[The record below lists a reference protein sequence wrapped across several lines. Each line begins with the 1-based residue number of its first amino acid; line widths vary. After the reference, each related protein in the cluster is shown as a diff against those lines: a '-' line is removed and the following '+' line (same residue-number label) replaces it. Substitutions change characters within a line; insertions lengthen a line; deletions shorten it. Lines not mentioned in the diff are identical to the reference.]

1 MTENNFKIPIEQIKD
16 LINPMGF
23 CMVSNKITVEGE
35 KVGFMYREKPEDK
48 NDSGWRFLSGTETQE
63 YVDDPYTSKIMD
75 VNTVANYDQAIIPY
89 LKMPFGTELERL
101 ENSDEFI
108 ETED

>member
-1 MTENNFKIPIEQIKD
+1 MNENNFKIPIDQITD

-48 NDSGWRFLSGTETQE
+48 NDSGWRFLSGTETQD
-63 YVDDPYTSKIMD
+63 YVDDPHTSKIMD

-89 LKMPFGTELERL
+89 LNMPFGTELERL
-101 ENSDEFI
+101 ENTDQFI
-108 ETED
+108 ETEG

>member
-1 MTENNFKIPIEQIKD
+1 MNENNFKIPIEQIKD

-48 NDSGWRFLSGTETQE
+48 NDSGWRFLSGTETQD
-63 YVDDPYTSKIMD
+63 YVDDPHTSKIMD

-101 ENSDEFI
+101 ENTDEFI